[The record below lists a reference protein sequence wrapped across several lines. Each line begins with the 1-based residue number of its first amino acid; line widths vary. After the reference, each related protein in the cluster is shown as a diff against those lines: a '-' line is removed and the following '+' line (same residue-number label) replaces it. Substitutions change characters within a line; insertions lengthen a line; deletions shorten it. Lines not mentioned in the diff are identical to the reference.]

1 MDCLSLGKSERRN
14 VIYESTK
21 TYGNERGLSCCFRQ
35 WKATSHCKYLH
46 GYSLGFRFTFE
57 AERLDSRNWVYDF
70 GSFKEIRKWVKDN
83 FDHTLLIAKDD
94 PEKDF
99 LMSIDDK
106 KIAKVIE
113 LPDVGCEKFAEY
125 TYNFVNEYISSETSG
140 RVKLISVEVFSHRRK
155 QTFIKWQIFV
165 LLYVL

>member
-1 MDCLSLGKSERRN
+1 MDTMEWTKIVGGLCGSLLVFLLIQWGTESIYHGSDHTDHGEHYASQKLDNNSETT
-14 VIYESTK
+14 E
-21 TYGNERGLSCCFRQ
+21 
-35 WKATSHCKYLH
+35 
-46 GYSLGFRFTFE
+46 
-57 AERLDSRNWVYDF
+57 LDENSWVYDF

-99 LMSIDDK
+99 LMSFDDK

-125 TYNFVNEYISSETSG
+125 TYNFVSEYISSETSG
-140 RVKLISVEVFSHRRK
+140 RVKLISVEVFEHGANSAVFK
-155 QTFIKWQIFV
+155 NI
-165 LLYVL
+165 

>member
-1 MDCLSLGKSERRN
+1 ME
-14 VIYESTK
+14 
-21 TYGNERGLSCCFRQ
+21 
-35 WKATSHCKYLH
+35 AT
-46 GYSLGFRFTFE
+46 E
-57 AERLDSRNWVYDF
+57 LDENSWVYDF

-125 TYNFVNEYISSETSG
+125 TYNFVSEYISSETSG
-140 RVKLISVEVFSHRRK
+140 RVKLISVEVFEHGANSA
-155 QTFIKWQIFV
+155 IFKNI
-165 LLYVL
+165 

>member
-1 MDCLSLGKSERRN
+1 M
-14 VIYESTK
+14 K
-21 TYGNERGLSCCFRQ
+21 TYQIIKTLGPENGFTCAYRLWRAKSD
-35 WKATSHCKYLH
+35 CKYIH
-46 GYSLGFRFTFE
+46 GYSLGFRFVLETTE
-57 AERLDSRNWVYDF
+57 LDENSWVYDF

-99 LMSIDDK
+99 LMSFADK

-125 TYNFVNEYISSETSG
+125 TYNFVSEYISSETSG
-140 RVKLISVEVFSHRRK
+140 GVKLISVEVFEHGANSAVFK
-155 QTFIKWQIFV
+155 NI
-165 LLYVL
+165 